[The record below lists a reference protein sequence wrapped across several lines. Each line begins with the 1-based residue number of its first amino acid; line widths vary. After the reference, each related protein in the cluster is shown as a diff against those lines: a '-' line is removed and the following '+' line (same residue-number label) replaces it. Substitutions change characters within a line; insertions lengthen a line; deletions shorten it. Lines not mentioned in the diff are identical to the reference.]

1 MSDVLYTLRLL
12 LLGGIAIIIYLLLF
26 VLCINLVRISRWY
39 IKEHAIPALLFKKNK
54 KILIP

>member
-12 LLGGIAIIIYLLLF
+12 LLGSITIVIYILLF

-39 IKEHAIPALLFKKNK
+39 IKEHDIPALLPKRRKKST
-54 KILIP
+54 